1 MPRARVRQRDSSCS
15 RSPMETNDVLL
26 SSTVTSTGRAVLSLD
41 FSMIRVSSAARR
53 DAARS
58 LREDNWENEGGHLA
72 GARPVIAC
80 CAISANGE
88 ALEAQVNALES
99 TLASDFA
106 DGRVGMRYNT
116 YAHRSRVLRQQKA
129 KLDALRASFQAQ
141 EQQS

>member
-1 MPRARVRQRDSSCS
+1 
-15 RSPMETNDVLL
+15 METNDVLL
-26 SSTVTSTGRAVLSLD
+26 SSSVTRTDRAVLLLD
-41 FSMIRVSSAARR
+41 FPMIRVSSAARR

-58 LREDNWENEGGHLA
+58 LREDNWENEGGH
-72 GARPVIAC
+72 IASPSS
-80 CAISANGE
+80 AIASFLISASDVE
-88 ALEAQVNALES
+88 ALEAQVNAMES

-129 KLDALRASFQAQ
+129 KLDVLRASFQAQ

>member
-1 MPRARVRQRDSSCS
+1 
-15 RSPMETNDVLL
+15 METNDVLL
-26 SSTVTSTGRAVLSLD
+26 SSGVTRTGRAVLSLD
-41 FSMIRVSSAARR
+41 FPMIRVSSAARR

-58 LREDNWENEGGHLA
+58 LREDNWENEGGH
-72 GARPVIAC
+72 IASPSS
-80 CAISANGE
+80 AIASFLISASDVE
-88 ALEAQVNALES
+88 ALEAQVNAMES

-129 KLDALRASFQAQ
+129 KLNVLRASFRAQ